1 MPKSMTDTKEP
12 AWKIHG
18 MRLIRPVQPLIDTVD
33 LWLKVDGLRMSAA
46 MTFYGLLSLSPLMLL
61 IVGLLGWWVDR
72 GTVENTLLQ
81 QATAIMGERGAS
93 VVQGA
98 LNSAQQPSEGKLAS
112 LFALVLLMSGATG
125 VFVELQNAMDKLWQ
139 YGSNEPAAPKT
150 AWWKLAMLRLRG
162 LAYVM
167 VVGFLLL
174 VSMVLSAAIRMFT
187 QLAENWLNLA
197 PPNELILLLNE
208 AVSFGI
214 TVLLFLGLMRIG
226 TGRKPPMRYLLAG
239 AVLGATLFS
248 VAKQALAWYL
258 ANAAVVSAYGAA
270 GSIVVV
276 LMWIYVTSAILLL
289 SASSAKALDLR
300 ASTHM
305 TPAQPSIQPV
315 RPLSDKL

>member
-1 MPKSMTDTKEP
+1 MPKSMTDISPPT
-12 AWKIHG
+12 WKTRG
-18 MRLIRPVQPLIDTVD
+18 MRWLRPVQPLIDTVE

-46 MTFYGLLSLSPLMLL
+46 MTFYGLLSLSPLVLL
-61 IVGLLGWWVDR
+61 IVGLLGWWLDR
-72 GTVENTLLQ
+72 DTVENTLLA

-139 YGSNEPAAPKT
+139 YGSDEPAAAKT
-150 AWWKLAMLRLRG
+150 AWWKLAVLRLRG

-167 VVGFLLL
+167 IVGFLLL

-187 QLAENWLNLA
+187 QLAESWLNLA
-197 PPNELILLLNE
+197 PPSELILLLNE
-208 AVSFGI
+208 TVSFGI

-226 TGRKPPMRYLLAG
+226 TGRKPPLRYLLAG
-239 AVLGATLFS
+239 AMLGATLFS
-248 VAKQALAWYL
+248 IAKQALAWYL

-289 SASSAKALDLR
+289 AASSAKALDLR
-300 ASTHM
+300 AAATSHPTD
-305 TPAQPSIQPV
+305 
-315 RPLSDKL
+315 L